1 MAQRQAPLQLP
12 VQPDVRAAALLP
24 AQEAATTEHASRHA
38 GHDQGRH
45 HGDAVRGPGQRHAG
59 DEPRHRGQAGADPEF
74 VGGQALTTTG
84 WRFSLC
90 GKKVT
95 NPSRA
100 ISFKAAIAAQST
112 PVALVSSQIPTTSRI
127 APTATVRPNWP
138 QVARPVWISE

>member
-1 MAQRQAPLQLP
+1 MQFVVLSRRLCAARVQVVGQILQVDTFCGFLRLGQPHDRKVNLTGQYFAQQL
-12 VQPDVRAAALLP
+12 VDGQWAEVVLADLCN
-24 AQEAATTEHASRHA
+24 RHN
-38 GHDQGRH
+38 
-45 HGDAVRGPGQRHAG
+45 
-59 DEPRHRGQAGADPEF
+59 
-74 VGGQALTTTG
+74 TTG

-90 GKKVT
+90 GRKVT

-112 PVALVSSQIPTTSRI
+112 PVALVSSQMPTTSRI